1 MKLEIKYLLKA
12 MYLCRL
18 LKIWVK
24 LLVNNDLVNLV
35 KHFLIMPH
43 DLLQDALKTALK
55 TLIQNT
61 AEANGDLIGNKIAV
75 KIAGNS
81 KTVPSKTEDV

>member
-1 MKLEIKYLLKA
+1 
-12 MYLCRL
+12 
-18 LKIWVK
+18 
-24 LLVNNDLVNLV
+24 
-35 KHFLIMPH
+35 MPH

-61 AEANGDLIGNKIAV
+61 AEANGDLTGNKIAV

-81 KTVPSKTEDV
+81 KTVPSKTEDVWFEKSIEVSGEKYISSGKKTNYWWT

>member
-1 MKLEIKYLLKA
+1 
-12 MYLCRL
+12 
-18 LKIWVK
+18 
-24 LLVNNDLVNLV
+24 
-35 KHFLIMPH
+35 MPH
-43 DLLQDALKTALK
+43 ETALK
-55 TLIQNT
+55 RLIQNT